1 MTVLYELTAE
11 YTKALDMATHVA
23 IDREDETISDA
34 DADTLAGEV
43 IAELHDGIV
52 DKAENIAKFIL
63 SLEADEKAIGGE
75 MMRLAARRKSA
86 ECKADWLRSYLLSE
100 LQSAGITQIKRDVL
114 TVSVRTNNP
123 SITIHN
129 EEAIP
134 QEWRRVIPETWEPDK
149 KAMLEHIKATGE
161 LIPGVEYVANRKRLE
176 IR

>member
-1 MTVLYELTAE
+1 MTALYELTAE

-43 IAELHDGIV
+43 IAELHDAIE

-75 MMRLAARRKSA
+75 MMRLAARRKSTQR
-86 ECKADWLRSYLLSE
+86 KADWLRSYLLSE
-100 LQSAGITQIKRDVL
+100 LQYAGLTQIKRDVL

-123 SITIHN
+123 SIKVID
-129 EEAIP
+129 EAAVP
-134 QEWRRVIPETWEPDK
+134 HDWCRLIPESWEVNKDGILK
-149 KAMLEHIKATGE
+149 HIKATGE
-161 LIPGVEYVANRKRLE
+161 LIPGVEYVANKKRLE